1 MADGR
6 WVMTEDELN
15 STVCG
20 FGSKNPIN
28 MRELPNY
35 GKHIPVD
42 NRNGEAQQV
51 CAFCGSGNLITGLGG
66 FGEGFGDKSSRCKE
80 CGGTTDFVYKDEA
93 GKYDFDK

>member
-20 FGSKNPIN
+20 FG
-28 MRELPNY
+28 Y
-35 GKHIPVD
+35 
-42 NRNGEAQQV
+42 
-51 CAFCGSGNLITGLGG
+51 
-66 FGEGFGDKSSRCKE
+66 KSSRCKA

-93 GKYDFDK
+93 GKYGFE